1 MATCLAAATLLWS
14 LTGCSASGGFDWS
27 MLSTSPTPTPQ
38 AQAARSDEEGLR
50 LAMPANSGA
59 FDPLTNGSA
68 DMQEL
73 FSLVF
78 EGLLRLGD
86 QGQPE
91 PWLAETME
99 KTQTGWTFTLRSGV
113 EFHDGT
119 LLSAQDVVN
128 AFEALKQAGESG
140 PYAGCLQVITSMS
153 AQDNQTLLV
162 ETPYGYEALYS
173 LCFPV
178 ARYPEQ
184 DGLAIGTGPYK
195 VESYLMGVEL
205 KLVSSGNWWR
215 KAPAIASLQATG
227 QQEDPTVEQVQEG
240 ELDVAL
246 VELTMASSLY
256 AYSRVGTQDYLTG
269 RVELLL
275 PNLEGALSDLRL
287 RQAIAYLL
295 DRREIITSA
304 FQGHGVAA
312 EVPVWPDSFLS
323 EQVIA
328 GEQDLD
334 AAAALLEQ
342 MGFEDLDGDGLVERT
357 ANYVAPTPTPSP
369 TPDPSASPEAGEAEA
384 SPTPSPSPTPT
395 PTPSPTPE
403 ADEEEDEDEGVTLE
417 DLLGDALQQE
427 EDSQHLSL
435 TLLVA
440 SDNSAE
446 GTDAAL
452 CLQSQ
457 FRAAGIELEIESL
470 PFEELLERMQA
481 KEYDLALLGYQLGSS
496 ANLQP
501 LLGSEGENNLMGY
514 RSAAMDAD
522 LNALLSAESQE
533 AYQVAAQRL
542 YAQIQQDLPVFTLC
556 MRCATRVTAPDL
568 NASGTARLGDGYR
581 GIENWSFGSDGQG

>member
-1 MATCLAAATLLWS
+1 
-14 LTGCSASGGFDWS
+14 
-27 MLSTSPTPTPQ
+27 
-38 AQAARSDEEGLR
+38 
-50 LAMPANSGA
+50 
-59 FDPLTNGSA
+59 
-68 DMQEL
+68 
-73 FSLVF
+73 
-78 EGLLRLGD
+78 
-86 QGQPE
+86 
-91 PWLAETME
+91 
-99 KTQTGWTFTLRSGV
+99 
-113 EFHDGT
+113 
-119 LLSAQDVVN
+119 
-128 AFEALKQAGESG
+128 
-140 PYAGCLQVITSMS
+140 
-153 AQDNQTLLV
+153 
-162 ETPYGYEALYS
+162 
-173 LCFPV
+173 
-178 ARYPEQ
+178 
-184 DGLAIGTGPYK
+184 
-195 VESYLMGVEL
+195 
-205 KLVSSGNWWR
+205 
-215 KAPAIASLQATG
+215 
-227 QQEDPTVEQVQEG
+227 
-240 ELDVAL
+240 
-246 VELTMASSLY
+246 
-256 AYSRVGTQDYLTG
+256 
-269 RVELLL
+269 
-275 PNLEGALSDLRL
+275 
-287 RQAIAYLL
+287 
-295 DRREIITSA
+295 
-304 FQGHGVAA
+304 
-312 EVPVWPDSFLS
+312 
-323 EQVIA
+323 
-328 GEQDLD
+328 
-334 AAAALLEQ
+334 

-369 TPDPSASPEAGEAEA
+369 TPDPSASPEAGEA

-403 ADEEEDEDEGVTLE
+403 ADEEEDEGVTLE

>member
-27 MLSTSPTPTPQ
+27 MLSTNPTPTPQ

-50 LAMPANSGA
+50 LAMPADSGA
-59 FDPLTNGSA
+59 FDPLTNGST

-99 KTQTGWTFTLRSGV
+99 KTQAGWTFTLRSGV

-369 TPDPSASPEAGEAEA
+369 TP
-384 SPTPSPSPTPT
+384 
-395 PTPSPTPE
+395 E
-403 ADEEEDEDEGVTLE
+403 ADEEDEDEGVTLE

-435 TLLVA
+435 TLLAA

-446 GTDAAL
+446 GTDVAL

-481 KEYDLALLGYQLGSS
+481 KEYDLALLGYQLGNS